1 MQAVSQSLLLT
12 FPLLLQVSL
21 LVGGGR
27 GLISAPQP
35 PAQHLCE
42 VKFSQHS
49 KERKRELTTK
59 GTPIQS
65 GYISEKGGYQ
75 ADNLSFTLECSRTR
89 NALCLELRGEAE
101 NETKVSQ
108 HLGAGFAEEGQ
119 KLGTSEHHTGCTS
132 KAGGTWR
139 MFQMEQRTGAV

>member
-1 MQAVSQSLLLT
+1 MEAGGSSQHPSPKFST
-12 FPLLLQVSL
+12 SD
-21 LVGGGR
+21 
-27 GLISAPQP
+27 
-35 PAQHLCE
+35 E

-49 KERKRELTTK
+49 KEIKRELTAK
-59 GTPIQS
+59 GNPIQS

-75 ADNLSFTLECSRTR
+75 ADNLSFTLERSRTR
-89 NALCLELRGEAE
+89 NALCLGLRGETE

-108 HLGAGFAEEGQ
+108 HLGVGFAEEGQ

-139 MFQMEQRTGAV
+139 MFQMEQRTAAV